1 MGPRPSGPRPAPRPR
16 LSGYKKPE
24 QDDGGMRIN
33 DRISVD
39 RIRLIDESGEMLGI
53 FATRDAL
60 RRAEEAGLDLVEIS
74 PMADPPVCKIM
85 DYGKFKYEQQ
95 KKANEARKKQKVVE
109 VKELKFRPA
118 IGDHDYNVK
127 IKAARGFLEDGDKVK
142 VTMRF
147 RGRELE
153 NKVVAFDL
161 MNRIKSDLA
170 DLSKVEMEPKF
181 EGKQMMMVLGASAE
195 PKADAAKS
203 SSPDASAAPQKP
215 AEATQASPEEK

>member
-1 MGPRPSGPRPAPRPR
+1 
-16 LSGYKKPE
+16 
-24 QDDGGMRIN
+24 MRIN

-195 PKADAAKS
+195 PKVDAVKP
-203 SSPDASAAPQKP
+203 SSPVAPVPQDLAEDTTGSAS
-215 AEATQASPEEK
+215 